1 MTSIVLP
8 IASEHMATDASPP
21 PTGQRKRKRLPS
33 DERRRR
39 QRASKMRWACRNRE
53 RVRAQIR
60 ELCRLPRYLERRR
73 ERYARQRQEK
83 LAAGWAPN
91 PRGRPRMPFAS
102 EEERAAYFKL
112 RAHERYLARKARA
125 QRSAALCVLAARSNP
140 SCDDEQ
146 NL

>member
-1 MTSIVLP
+1 MSLATN
-8 IASEHMATDASPP
+8 SEQATDASPP
-21 PTGQRKRKRLPS
+21 PTSQRGKRLPS

-73 ERYARQRQEK
+73 ERYARQRQQK
-83 LAAGWAPN
+83 LATGWAPN

-102 EEERAAYFKL
+102 EEERSAYFKL

-125 QRSAALCVLAARSNP
+125 HAARSNP
-140 SCDDEQ
+140 SHDDEQ